1 MIKSCKVIKPKQN
14 GDQVEAMLKIIE
26 QGICNKLWTFI
37 SVNEDKFTMYHF
49 VVIYNTQYFL
59 KEYSVSYVQ
68 MTIIG

>member
-1 MIKSCKVIKPKQN
+1 
-14 GDQVEAMLKIIE
+14 MLKIIE